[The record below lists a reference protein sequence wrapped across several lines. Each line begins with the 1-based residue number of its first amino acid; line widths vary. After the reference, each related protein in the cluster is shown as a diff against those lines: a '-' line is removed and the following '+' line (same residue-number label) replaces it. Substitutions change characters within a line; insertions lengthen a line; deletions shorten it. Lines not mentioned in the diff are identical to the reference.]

1 MPIHCRFI
9 VLFKLLAILA
19 ALLPS
24 KASGL
29 ACYVCVSINGSN
41 PSCEDPM
48 DGSVPVEAPC
58 RQGRTGHG
66 AEQDLANI
74 SANVDV
80 GPSTTSKNAFSILDA
95 PFALDVILPKVLPPE
110 DQKAIIAIESLI
122 MRLVGLPQSLAK
134 LEVAKFED
142 SVQYWLQEELVK
154 KSKIPAEEEIEACK
168 VDYKLS
174 DIQLPPERPPIKNNT
189 LKVCDVDANATKPEQ
204 SCLKQAETPAST
216 RKRKSRWD
224 SDQTV
229 KSESQSEL
237 SHSELLASAVAAAK
251 VAAQLAASG
260 NVSAQS
266 ICSNVRQ
273 LTGGAVLSE
282 EQVKQIQYQKEL
294 QAMHEFIL
302 AQQRLKMQEQ
312 QLMES
317 IEGVNYSKKAR
328 KTVDGLEVK
337 YEYDS
342 DEDCEGGTWEHKL
355 RAAEMEATRDWAE
368 KLTEMGQGK
377 HHIGDFLP
385 PDELDRFMETY
396 RALKEGR
403 EPDYSEYKQFKLT
416 CENVGFQMLEK
427 MGWKEGEGLGA
438 SGQGIVNPVSKGN
451 VHVEGVG
458 LGVERSSNLTVED
471 DEFEA
476 YRKRMM
482 LAYRFRPNPLNN
494 PRRDYY

>member
-1 MPIHCRFI
+1 FLTVPD
-9 VLFKLLAILA
+9 
-19 ALLPS
+19 
-24 KASGL
+24 
-29 ACYVCVSINGSN
+29 SIE
-41 PSCEDPM
+41 CKY
-48 DGSVPVEAPC
+48 
-58 RQGRTGHG
+58 
-66 AEQDLANI
+66 L
-74 SANVDV
+74 
-80 GPSTTSKNAFSILDA
+80 
-95 PFALDVILPKVLPPE
+95 
-110 DQKAIIAIESLI
+110 QK
-122 MRLVGLPQSLAK
+122 R
-134 LEVAKFED
+134 
-142 SVQYWLQEELVK
+142 LQEELIK
-154 KSKIPAEEEIEACK
+154 KSKAPVEEEIEACR

-174 DIQLPPERPPIKNNT
+174 DIQLPPEKPLTKNNT
-189 LKVCDVDANATKPEQ
+189 LNVCNVGANAAESEP
-204 SCLKQAETPAST
+204 SSLKSLESAAPT

-224 SDQTV
+224 SDQAF
-229 KSESQSEL
+229 KSEGQSEL
-237 SHSELLASAVAAAK
+237 SHNEVLASAVAAAK
-251 VAAQLAASG
+251 AAAQLAASG
-260 NVSAQS
+260 NKSAQL

-317 IEGVNYSKKAR
+317 IGGVNYSKKPR

-385 PDELDRFMETY
+385 PDELERFMETY

-458 LGVERSSNLTVED
+458 LGVERSSNLSVED